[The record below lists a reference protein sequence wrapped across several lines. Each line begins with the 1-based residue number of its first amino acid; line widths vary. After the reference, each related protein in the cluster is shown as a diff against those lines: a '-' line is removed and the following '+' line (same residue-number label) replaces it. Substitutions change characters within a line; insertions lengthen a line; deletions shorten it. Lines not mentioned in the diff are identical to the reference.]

1 MGAGWFLHSVTI
13 AADNKATLDFPCNR
27 WLDKSEDD
35 KQIVRDLV
43 PGPLPQSATPKTST
57 KPAET
62 KPPTTPTTAATP
74 SAVAPPTTAATP
86 ATPAAK
92 VLDSDKKEIKVGGK
106 VLYGGQ
112 HQGTVRFVGETKF
125 APGIVLC
132 NIFIL
137 TSL

>member
-13 AADNKATLDFPCNR
+13 TADNKATLDFPCNR

-43 PGPLPQSATPKTST
+43 PGQLPQPATPKTPTT

-62 KPPTTPTTAATP
+62 KPATTPTTAATP
-74 SAVAPPTTAATP
+74 SVVAPPTTA

-92 VLDSDKKEIKVGGK
+92 VLDSDKKEIKAGSK

-137 TSL
+137 TAL